1 MVTQTATSPASSGP
15 AGSHFEGQVG
25 AYYLL
30 SLLTRSEPRGL
41 PGTSIDTVE
50 LQRAA
55 EGRALDDVIVC
66 AHNAAGVPAVLE
78 IQVKRSISFTRTDPV
93 FKKVV
98 GQIVAAAVRDD
109 FWTTR
114 YELAVATAQS
124 SRKIDGPYQDVLT
137 WARQINDAA
146 TFIDRIARP
155 GSANEDMRT
164 FVETF
169 RSHLQSFGA
178 ASDDEAVWRLL
189 RRFQI
194 LIFDFTAPG
203 SASEALARERAVT
216 ALHPEDIQRAGALW
230 SALTELAIAAAASGG
245 DRDRRVLLSDPKLQ
259 SFRLSGERRFANV
272 RAAISE
278 AADAA
283 LSGIRTSVGNVI
295 LTRHERVASVH
306 VALDGGRYIEIR
318 GDAGVGK
325 SGLFKHYVQQQA
337 TEATVLVLS
346 PNRVIPNG
354 WLALR
359 SVLGF
364 DGTARDLLVD
374 LAGNGGATLFLDNLD
389 SFSETER
396 MTVVDL
402 VRAGENVPGFAVV
415 ATMRRDFGIDEPN
428 WLPEEV
434 LNALGRAEPID
445 VGELSDAEVDEIRHA
460 APTLAPILADDHPAR
475 SIVRNLFRLSRIAT
489 QTPDTPMPRTE
500 VEMAK
505 HWWRTADG
513 NAGAGHRERARL
525 LKALAAQAVVG
536 TDPMDTSDSP
546 AASVDALVASETL
559 RDLGGDQVIFY
570 HDVLREWAIASLF
583 HRDRS
588 LAAQWALDRPA
599 PATLARA
606 VELAARIA
614 LETDSNSA
622 HWMALLEQMS
632 VESAHKSWRRAVLLA
647 LVRSEIGTELLDRA
661 SALLLADSA
670 RLLCELIR
678 LVIAVEVKPASTYF
692 AEYGVDPSVFP
703 ASLNVP
709 IGSTWVRLIGWLL
722 KLGNNIPG
730 AAIPSVVDL
739 YLTWCSGMLGRD
751 PLTPLLVKWFHHWL
765 TQIEAQRD
773 IDSWENRQ
781 ALFGG
786 TLDHDRF
793 RALESDLRAAFL
805 VFCDHAPELAAQYIT
820 AQGQRNYNEET
831 VSSISKFRGRL
842 AAAAPAELANL
853 IGNAIISDD
862 DDEDETS
869 YRSRRKGPFTFLDHN
884 FFPASPAQGPFFEL
898 LTESP
903 QHGLALIRR
912 LVDHAIAHYSNG
924 LTGEYDTIT
933 VTIDGCERVFTWTQ
947 SFAWSRGNVN
957 NNCVPSAL
965 MALEAWGHKRIES
978 GETVEAVLADVIGPD
993 NAHAAY
999 LLVAIDLLL
1008 SHWPKS
1014 RAAAV
1019 PFLGCPELLCFD
1031 RERQLHDTIDLKDP
1045 VGLGIPG
1052 KEPLGPVSPK
1062 SLEERTSRRFSLEQL
1077 IAHYRN
1083 SDKPELRESLV
1094 DLLTQ
1099 SATRLGAPGE
1109 RSTFTDPALMV
1120 RYALNLL
1127 EPKNW
1132 EDVTL
1137 EGTDGQPEVVH
1148 RYVPP
1153 EDERQHLA
1161 RLADLSELDLAH
1173 SNMQLSIGSA
1183 LDDPTRSSP
1192 AFAEAAV
1199 KWAQGE
1205 VPAPSNDETDKE
1217 WMQEQ
1222 AVFGAAMIAMRDG
1235 DTQLRAQH
1243 GDWARDVFAQALEVE
1258 DDPVY
1263 GIRSGLR
1270 YNPIAMAFAGL
1281 LYALKY
1287 RCEPSDIREILEI
1300 AARDSS
1306 AAAHGLGAATASLIE
1321 IDDRLP
1327 RAILRCALVACVRP
1341 ERSWQLP
1348 DEEAA
1353 RRAARFESQ
1362 RQSAVEQELAWLTGD
1377 QPEPE
1382 WPDVPTK
1389 HAGRRRGTRLP
1400 GGDPRNVDADEAPK
1414 PPEQYF
1420 GHQAASIWLNNAKRG
1435 IDFTK
1440 EAWPQD
1446 FARKYAEWTATANGA
1461 ELPDGADVH
1470 STPGEWNIAY
1480 FDLLAHCLPCLSLQ
1494 EIQEL
1499 ALTQI
1504 SSLPDQS
1511 FFDVVALFVRSVDD
1525 VYFNEHGLDDRTA
1538 IAIRAALVDR
1548 MTKSSGWRR
1557 LHGKRSASIESHI
1570 GPAIAAL
1577 FFNNH
1582 GFVQPASC
1590 YLLAKGIDRIDP
1602 FLPTLETLTKTG
1614 ASLFVAMLTLNLLE
1628 VSRRVE
1634 HLPFFLTAVNAWL
1647 ESFSEDTDFWVDH
1660 GVGRRVCE
1668 WIEHVRQAQ
1677 PDAFDSTGS
1686 ARSNVDRILAALVH
1700 VGIADAKRLEEVLA
1714 T

>member
-1 MVTQTATSPASSGP
+1 
-15 AGSHFEGQVG
+15 
-25 AYYLL
+25 L

-55 EGRALDDVIVC
+55 EGRALDDVIVF
-66 AHNAAGVPAVLE
+66 AHNAAGESAVLE

-98 GQIVAAAVRDD
+98 GQIVEAAARDD

-169 RSHLQSFGA
+169 RSHLQSFRA
-178 ASDDEAVWRLL
+178 ASDDEAVWGLL

-194 LIFDFTAPG
+194 LIFDFSAPG

-216 ALHPEDIQRAGALW
+216 ALHPDDAERAGALW
-230 SALTELAIAAAASGG
+230 SALTELAISAAASGG
-245 DRDRRVLLSDPKLQ
+245 DRDRSALLSDPKLQ

-278 AADAA
+278 AADSA
-283 LSGIRTSVGNVI
+283 LSDILTTVGNVI
-295 LTRHERVASVH
+295 LTRHDRVASVH
-306 VALDGGRYIEIR
+306 AALDGGRYIEIR

-325 SGLFKHYVQQQA
+325 SGLLKHYAQQQA
-337 TEATVLVLS
+337 AEATVLVLS

-374 LAGNGGATLFLDNLD
+374 LAGNGGTTLFLDNLD
-389 SFSETER
+389 SFSDTER

-402 VRAGENVPGFAVV
+402 VRAGETVPGFVVV
-415 ATMRRDFGIDEPN
+415 ATMRRGFSIDEPN

-445 VGELSDAEVDEIRHA
+445 VGELSDAEAGEIGHA
-460 APTLAPILADDHPAR
+460 APTLAPILSDDHPAR
-475 SIVRNLFRLSRIAT
+475 PIVRNLFRLSRIAR

-500 VEMAK
+500 VEMAEQ
-505 HWWRTADG
+505 WWRTADG
-513 NAGAGHRERARL
+513 NVGAGHRQRARL
-525 LKALAAQAVVG
+525 LKALAAQAIAG
-536 TDPMDTSDSP
+536 ADPMDTSDSP
-546 AASVDALVASETL
+546 AAPVDALVASETL
-559 RDLGGDQVIFY
+559 RDLGDEQVSFY

-588 LAAQWALDRPA
+588 LAAHWALDRPA

-606 VELAARIA
+606 VELAARMA

-622 HWMALLEQMS
+622 HWMALVEQMS

-647 LVRSEIGTELLDRA
+647 LVRSEIGAELLDLA
-661 SALLLADSA
+661 SALLLADNA

-751 PLTPLLVKWFHHWL
+751 PLTPLLVRWFQHWL

-773 IDSWENRQ
+773 IDSWEDRQ
-781 ALFGG
+781 VLFDG
-786 TLDHDRF
+786 TLDHDHF
-793 RALESDLRAAFL
+793 RGLESDLRAAFL
-805 VFCDHAPELAAQYIT
+805 VFCDHAPELAAQYLT
-820 AQGQRNYNEET
+820 AQGQRSHNDET

-862 DDEDETS
+862 NEDETS
-869 YRSRRKGPFTFLDHN
+869 YRRRRDGPFTFLDHS

-924 LTGEYDTIT
+924 LTGENDTIT
-933 VTIDGCERVFTWTQ
+933 LTIDGCDRVFTWTQ

-957 NNCVPSAL
+957 NNCIPSAL

-993 NAHAAY
+993 NSHVAY
-999 LLVAIDLLL
+999 LLVAIDLVL

-1014 RAAAV
+1014 CAAAV
-1019 PFLGCPELLCFD
+1019 PLLGCPELLCLD
-1031 RERQLHDTIDLKDP
+1031 RERQLHDTMDLKDP
-1045 VGLGIPG
+1045 LGLGISD
-1052 KEPLGPVSPK
+1052 KEPLGPVSSK

-1077 IAHYRN
+1077 MTHYTD
-1083 SDKPELRESLV
+1083 SDKLELREALV
-1094 DLLTQ
+1094 DLLTR

-1109 RSTFTDPALMV
+1109 RSTFMDPALMV

-1132 EDVTL
+1132 EEVTV
-1137 EGTDGQPEVVH
+1137 EGTDGQPEVIH

-1173 SNMQLSIGSA
+1173 SNMQLSIGAA

-1199 KWAQGE
+1199 KWAQVE
-1205 VPAPSNDETDKE
+1205 VPPPSNDETDKE

-1235 DTQLRAQH
+1235 DTQLRAKH
-1243 GDWARDVFAQALEVE
+1243 GDWARGVFSKALQVE

-1270 YNPIAMAFAGL
+1270 YNPIAIAFAGL
-1281 LYALKY
+1281 LYAL
-1287 RCEPSDIREILEI
+1287 RDRSEPSDIREILEV

-1306 AAAHGLGAATASLIE
+1306 GAAHGLGAALASLIE

-1362 RQSAVEQELAWLTGD
+1362 RQSEVDQELAWLTGD
-1377 QPEPE
+1377 QTEPE
-1382 WPDVPTK
+1382 WPDVPPK
-1389 HAGRRRGTRLP
+1389 NVRRRRGIRLP
-1400 GGDPRNVDADEAPK
+1400 GSDPRDVDVNEEPK
-1414 PPEQYF
+1414 PPQQYF

-1435 IDFTK
+1435 IDVTK
-1440 EAWPQD
+1440 EAWLYD
-1446 FARKYAEWTATANGA
+1446 FVRKYAEWTATANGVK
-1461 ELPDGADVH
+1461 LPDGADVDR
-1470 STPGEWNIAY
+1470 TPGEWNIAY
-1480 FDLLAHCLPCLSLQ
+1480 FELLAHCLPCLSLQ

-1499 ALTQI
+1499 ALTRI
-1504 SSLPDQS
+1504 CSLPDRS
-1511 FFDVVALFVRSVDD
+1511 FFDVVAIFVRSVDD
-1525 VYFNEHGLDDRTA
+1525 VYFNENGLDDRTA
-1538 IAIRAALVDR
+1538 IAIRSALVDR
-1548 MTKSSGWRR
+1548 MTKSAGWRR
-1557 LHGKRSASIESHI
+1557 LHGRRSASIESHI

-1582 GFVQPASC
+1582 GFVEPASC

-1614 ASLFVAMLTLNLLE
+1614 ASLFVAILTLNLLE

-1634 HLPFFLTAVNAWL
+1634 HLPFFLTAVDAWL
-1647 ESFSEDTDFWVDH
+1647 ESFHEDTDFWVDH

-1668 WIEHVRQAQ
+1668 WIDNVHQAK

-1686 ARSNVDRILAALVH
+1686 ARNKVDRILAALVH
-1700 VGIADAKRLEEVLA
+1700 VGIADAKRLEEMLA